1 MNMTEKIAG
10 LTFGCELEY
19 VGISQPHAAN
29 VVARAVGGTVRY
41 VGAHLNN
48 YEVIMPD
55 GRKWQIVSD
64 ASVGRGSGRM
74 GCETV
79 TPVLKWAD
87 MEMLQNVVRAL
98 RKARAQA
105 DYTCGLHI
113 HVGAQGMTA
122 RQIQNLA
129 KSWYMGEKIF
139 VEGCGTAAA
148 RLARWTRPLEMRF
161 LERMLKTAKPTM
173 ETLGEAYYGGPISEH
188 RCTHYDD
195 ARYRTLN
202 LHNLWNGN
210 KGTVEFRLFEATTH
224 AGEVKANV
232 TFALSMVAK
241 AMGLARVCAKVDKY
255 ECKGGAH
262 DMKLMFHYLCWN
274 GDDFKTARWHFLKRA
289 KDATAR
295 SGARATVNANRASHI
310 MEVLA

>member
-1 MNMTEKIAG
+1 MNMMDKIAG

-19 VGISQPHAAN
+19 VGISQRHAAK
-29 VVARAVGGTVRY
+29 VVAKTVGGEWY
-41 VGAHLNN
+41 YEGAHLNN
-48 YEVIMPD
+48 YVVRMPD

-64 ASVGRGSGRM
+64 ASVGRQSGRT

-87 MEMLQNVVRAL
+87 MDMLQNVVREL

-105 DYTCGLHI
+105 DFTCGLHI
-113 HVGAQGMTA
+113 HVGAQSLTA
-122 RQIQNLA
+122 KQIQNLA

-139 VEGCGTAAA
+139 VEGCGTKAA
-148 RLARWTRPLEMRF
+148 RLAQWTRPLETPF
-161 LERMLKTAKPTM
+161 VLAMLKNPKPTM
-173 ETLGEAYYGGPISEH
+173 DTLGEAYYGGPIADH
-188 RCTHYDD
+188 RWRHYDR

-202 LHNLWNGN
+202 LHNLWNGG

-224 AGEVKANV
+224 AGEIKANV

-241 AMGLARVCAKVDKY
+241 ATGLARVCAKVTKY
-255 ECKGGAH
+255 ECKGGAR
-262 DMKLMFHYLCWN
+262 DMKLMFHYFGWN

-289 KDATAR
+289 KEAAAVR
-295 SGARATVNANRASHI
+295 H
-310 MEVLA
+310 